1 MNAILDDL
9 KSTPGFDFIAS
20 LDGDRH
26 LFRAPVAAVE
36 ERDDFQRLRGKAV
49 EKIDTLQS
57 SMKRTGGTSLYPI
70 TVFAE
75 RDADGALHLYV
86 VDGSQRLRAEKQ
98 NGAKTVIVQYVSR
111 WATLTEAFAD
121 AIDLNFARYE
131 VGEDDVISIIQTGK
145 LTVAE
150 VAAHTGVGETTVRDY
165 AKFANLPWACDL
177 VKAKAVPRTKLG
189 KLIDA
194 CANNGGKVEALG
206 NALAIKLEEAR
217 QKAGQIANR
226 MKADKKRKY
235 PPKFKERA
243 SVAFYFKDE
252 SWDAWMQ
259 AVEDDITET
268 RDGRRYL
275 LINVGAGGG
284 KAAAPFVG
292 ETPDWEKEIAVYDF
306 FGRKH
311 DDLLTEDM
319 VAIREQ
325 WDEIGAKIDAIIAR
339 RRVTEA
345 KDAHPI
351 PTANPVVPMPAAAP
365 PEPQTPRAKVGRRP
379 RTD

>member
-9 KSTPGFDFIAS
+9 KSTPGFDFLVS

-57 SMKRTGGTSLYPI
+57 SMKRTGGTSLYQI

-75 RDADGALHLYV
+75 RDADGALHVYV

-177 VKAKAVPRTKLG
+177 IKAKAVPRTKLG

-206 NALAIKLEEAR
+206 NTLTDKLEEAR
-217 QKAGQIANR
+217 RKAGQIANQ

-235 PPKFKERA
+235 APKFKERA

-252 SWDAWMQ
+252 PWDAWVG
-259 AVEDDITET
+259 AIEEGATET
-268 RDGRRYL
+268 RDGRRL
-275 LINVGAGGG
+275 LTIEDRSG

-292 ETPDWEKEIAVYDF
+292 DTKDWEKEIAVYDF
-306 FGRKH
+306 FAKKH

-319 VAIREQ
+319 VAIRDQ
-325 WDEIGAKIDAIIAR
+325 WDEIGARLDAIIAQR
-339 RRVTEA
+339 RAAEA
-345 KDAHPI
+345 REAHPI